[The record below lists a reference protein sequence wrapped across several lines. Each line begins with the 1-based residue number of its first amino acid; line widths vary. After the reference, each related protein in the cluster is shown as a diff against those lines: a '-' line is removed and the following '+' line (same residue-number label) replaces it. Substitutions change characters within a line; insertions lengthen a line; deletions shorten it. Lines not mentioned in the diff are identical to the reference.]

1 MRQKKNDH
9 AKTKKSN
16 ENAMT
21 FTTEKLREESLEN
34 ENSISVTQP
43 EIINILSKNTQMLST
58 KPQFHQNN
66 AIAMKKSCGN
76 NEKFYCIQRPNGQTL
91 VRKPLSQTV
100 FGPEN
105 V

>member
-1 MRQKKNDH
+1 MRQKKKDH

-21 FTTEKLREESLEN
+21 
-34 ENSISVTQP
+34 
-43 EIINILSKNTQMLST
+43 LSKNTQMLST

-66 AIAMKKSCGN
+66 AIALKKSCGN
-76 NEKFYCIQRPNGQTL
+76 NENFYCIQRHNGQTL

-100 FGPEN
+100 LGPEN

>member
-21 FTTEKLREESLEN
+21 FTNENLREESLE
-34 ENSISVTQP
+34 
-43 EIINILSKNTQMLST
+43 NTQMLST

-66 AIAMKKSCGN
+66 AIALKKSCGN
-76 NEKFYCIQRPNGQTL
+76 NENFYCIQRPNGQTL